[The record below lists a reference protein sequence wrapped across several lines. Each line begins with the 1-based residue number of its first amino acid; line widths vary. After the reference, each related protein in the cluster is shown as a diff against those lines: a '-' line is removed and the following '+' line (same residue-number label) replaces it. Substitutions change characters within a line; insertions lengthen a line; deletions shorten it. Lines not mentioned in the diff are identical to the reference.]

1 MIVLKSSCALPI
13 IRIIISYFN
22 ALRTGMCYDNNQSNF
37 VPLLRAAGENILILY
52 EHPFSPFAQKI
63 KIALR
68 EKAIPFE
75 AVTPPDLG
83 SGNESKLI
91 HSFGPRREVPT
102 LVDDDGTCI
111 FDSTIILEYLEDKYP
126 APSLLP
132 ANPADRAKAR
142 TIEDVCDTHFE
153 AITWGLN
160 EVRFFGRGKGG
171 LNDKLYQQA
180 VIQVG
185 HFYAWLTAELGAKD
199 WLVGDTFGRADLSAI
214 PIVSAFIV
222 HGIPPA
228 DESAVAKWMARARQ
242 RPSVAKTEEES
253 LAVVPLLEALQDAVG
268 DGVFKRHYRDHR
280 LEWMVRSG
288 GLQVLLDGLGEG
300 NIRFTETEQFLP

>member
-1 MIVLKSSCALPI
+1 M
-13 IRIIISYFN
+13 
-22 ALRTGMCYDNNQSNF
+22 
-37 VPLLRAAGENILILY
+37 PLLPAAGEYIVILY

-83 SGNESKLI
+83 SGNESELI

-102 LVDDDGTCI
+102 LVDDDGTSM
-111 FDSTIILEYLEDKYP
+111 FDSTIILEYLEEKYP
-126 APSLLP
+126 VPSLLP
-132 ANPADRAKAR
+132 ANPADRATAR
-142 TIEDVCDTHFE
+142 TIEDMCDTHFE

-171 LNDKLYQQA
+171 LNDTLYQQA
-180 VIQVG
+180 VVQVG
-185 HFYAWLTAELGAKD
+185 HFYAWLTAALGDKD
-199 WLVGDTFGRADLSAI
+199 WLVGDTFGRADLSVI

-228 DESAVAKWMARARQ
+228 DDSAVAQWMARARL

-253 LAVVPLLEALQDAVG
+253 LAVVPLLEALGDAVG
-268 DGVFKRHYRDHR
+268 EGVFKRHYRDHR

-288 GLQVLLDGLGEG
+288 GLQVLLDGLGKG
-300 NIRFTETEQFLP
+300 DIRFTETEQFLP

>member
-1 MIVLKSSCALPI
+1 ML
-13 IRIIISYFN
+13 
-22 ALRTGMCYDNNQSNF
+22 
-37 VPLLRAAGENILILY
+37 LY
-52 EHPFSPFAQKI
+52 EHPFSPYAQKV

-68 EKAIPFE
+68 EKAIAFE

-83 SGNESKLI
+83 SGSQSEMI
-91 HSFGPRREVPT
+91 HALGPRREVPM
-102 LVDDDGTCI
+102 LRDDDGTTVY
-111 FDSTIILEYLEDKYP
+111 DSTVILEYLEERYP

-132 ANPADRAKAR
+132 AHPADRAKAR
-142 TIEDVCDTHFE
+142 TIEDLCDTHFE

-171 LNDKLYQQA
+171 LNDSLYQQA

-185 HFYAWLTAELGAKD
+185 HVYASLTATLRDKD
-199 WLVGDTFGRADLSAI
+199 WLVGETFGRADLAAI

-228 DESAVAKWMARARQ
+228 KDSAIAQWMERAQ
-242 RPSVAKTEEES
+242 LRPSVARTTEES
-253 LAVVPLLEALQDAVG
+253 LAVVPLLEALGDAVS
-268 DGVFKRHYRDHR
+268 DGAFKRHYRDHR

-288 GLQVLLDGLGEG
+288 GLQVLVDGLGNG
-300 NIRFTETEQFLP
+300 DIRFTPTEQFLP